1 MSDKPIII
9 ITGASS
15 GIGEA
20 SARLFASRGY
30 RLSLAARR
38 FERLKS
44 LADEIQQRGGEALP
58 VTTDVSN
65 LDEIHNLVEV
75 TLDRFGQIDV
85 LVNNAGFGRL
95 NWLEELNPSEDIEAQ
110 VKVNV
115 LAVVQMT
122 RAVLPHMI
130 ARRSGH
136 VINMASLASF
146 IATPT
151 YSVYAACKFAVR
163 GFTESLRREVGVHG
177 IKVTGIYPGAV
188 NTEFTQ
194 HTGSKRKTGIGT
206 PKALRM
212 DAEHVARAV
221 LSAVQRPRRS
231 IILPWYMRFAILANA
246 LFPGVV
252 DRIIEARF
260 VKPEREL

>member
-1 MSDKPIII
+1 MSDQPVIL

-20 SARLFASRGY
+20 SARLFASRGF

-44 LADEIQQRGGEALP
+44 LADEIRMGGGDALP
-58 VTTDVSN
+58 VRTDVSN
-65 LDEIHNLVEV
+65 LDEIHNLAET
-75 TLDRFGQIDV
+75 TLEHFGRIDV

-95 NWLEELNPSEDIEAQ
+95 NWLEDLKPLEEIEAQ
-110 VKVNV
+110 IEVNL
-115 LAVVQMT
+115 LAVIQMT
-122 RAVLPHMI
+122 RQVLPHMI
-130 ARRSGH
+130 AQRSGH
-136 VINMASLASF
+136 IINMASLASF

-163 GFTESLRREVGVHG
+163 GFTESLRREVSVHG

-194 HTGSKRKTGIGT
+194 HTGHKRKTGLGT
-206 PKALRM
+206 PKALRL
-212 DAEHVARAV
+212 DAEQVAQAV
-221 LSAVQRPRRS
+221 LSAVQRPRQA
-231 IILPWYMRFAILANA
+231 IILPSYMRFVILANA
-246 LFPGVV
+246 LFPGIV

-260 VKPEREL
+260 VRPERGL